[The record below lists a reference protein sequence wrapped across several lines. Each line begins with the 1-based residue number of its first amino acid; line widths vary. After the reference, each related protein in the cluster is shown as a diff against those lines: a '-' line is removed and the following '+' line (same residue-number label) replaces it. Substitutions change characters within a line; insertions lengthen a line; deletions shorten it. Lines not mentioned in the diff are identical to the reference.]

1 SPVAPRSTLANNPLQ
16 RKEKNLTMKPLDRSL
31 RFRLAA
37 AALLALCSALPTRAD
52 YSSTVLS
59 QGPVGY
65 WRLNETIQ
73 PFLIGGATNQGSLG
87 SAIIGTY
94 NNFPTRGL
102 TGPFSGSTALGVDGS
117 SQSVTTPYNSALNTT
132 NAFSVEL

>member
-1 SPVAPRSTLANNPLQ
+1 
-16 RKEKNLTMKPLDRSL
+16 MKPLDGSL
-31 RFRLAA
+31 RSRLAA
-37 AALLALCSALPTRAD
+37 AALLALCSVLPARAD

-73 PFLIGGATNQGSLG
+73 PFIIGGATNQGSLG

-94 NNFPTRGL
+94 NNFPTRAL
-102 TGPFSGSTALGVDGS
+102 AGPFSGSTAVGVDGT
-117 SQSVTTPYNSALNTT
+117 SQSVTTPYNSALNST
-132 NAFSVEL
+132 NAFTIEMWANPAQVPKFAYMA